1 MLPYW
6 GHLPN
11 STLDPRRTRL
21 TLWKK
26 KQTHNQTSFVIYKVE
41 AAATFSR
48 INYFILLSNQGCV
61 TFPPPFEKQ
70 VSINRYTHGQS
81 QASKWLISQTGIL
94 MSSFSLM

>member
-6 GHLPN
+6 DHLPN

-61 TFPPPFEKQ
+61 TFPIPFEKQ